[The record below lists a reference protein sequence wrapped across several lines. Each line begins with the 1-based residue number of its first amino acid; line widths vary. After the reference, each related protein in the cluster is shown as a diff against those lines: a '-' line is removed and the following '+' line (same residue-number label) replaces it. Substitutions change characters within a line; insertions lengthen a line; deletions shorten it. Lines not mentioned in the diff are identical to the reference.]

1 MTLSTTESG
10 AGGLD
15 LSTATPPASP
25 YEKAQVEYKAQLDA
39 LIKQQ
44 NNLVASLDSRQSA
57 GNPFFALA
65 QGFLA
70 PTKGGGFGESAG
82 NAMQLFGA
90 QQEQERKLN
99 QETAMMRMQLAQAS
113 LAPAKEIYVMGR
125 EKAMGE
131 ELIAQLGG
139 AAGGAGRSGATA
151 GGTDVGNAAGA
162 SGVTGGGGAGIFSG
176 MPDSVRQRIISRAKF
191 DQAGASELL
200 DKWLLEHEKVP
211 EKVKEAK
218 GFAALLN
225 DRNATLKDFAA
236 ATLANPTIAN
246 QSALAKIVFDKV
258 KTIGDLSN
266 TIKGLPPELA
276 DTVKQALNMVQELSV
291 QQGSTLKPNDAQGAP
306 IGNKFEGTREQAL
319 REVNDPTNAGMNPT
333 DRKNVI
339 DAINDYFNRRP
350 PVSTG
355 APTAVGAGPSPAVG
369 VGSNPALSM
378 QAQED
383 VEKKRRELEVQTEQ
397 KAIQDRQALM
407 EKPWEQHRSDIFGW
421 TPTVNKNGIRDLDEL
436 ANIASIS
443 PNVFNLLRGS
453 GWWTALQAAAQEG
466 AQAGKLG
473 SFSLPTE
480 KYIETKN
487 LNPQEKINLNR
498 AAKILANQF
507 FENAKQNKSVLG
519 PSISNSDTVLLRAPV
534 ATPSD
539 PAASVIYWAKEH
551 SLFYKQRQELY
562 NALHDWDEKVG
573 PKKPLGMFFNSPQYN
588 EISDKY
594 NYYLNELRQ
603 KYSPVR

>member
-1 MTLSTTESG
+1 MTSSTNIG
-10 AGGLD
+10 LVGLD
-15 LSTATPPASP
+15 TSAGTVPPSP
-25 YEKAQVEYKAQLDA
+25 WEKTQVEYKAQLDA

-99 QETAMMRMQLAQAS
+99 QETAMMRLQLAQAS
-113 LAPAKEIYVMGR
+113 LAPAKEMYGMER
-125 EKAMGE
+125 EKAMGQ

-139 AAGGAGRSGATA
+139 AAVGAGRSGATA
-151 GGTDVGNAAGA
+151 GVTGVGNAAGA
-162 SGVTGGGGAGIFSG
+162 GGVTGGAGSAGDFSD
-176 MPDSVRQRIISRAKF
+176 MPDSVRQTIISRAKF
-191 DQAGASELL
+191 DQAGARELL
-200 DKWLLEHEKVP
+200 EKWILEHEKVP
-211 EKVKEAK
+211 EKVKEAQRW
-218 GFAALLN
+218 AALQA
-225 DRNATLKDFAA
+225 DPNATLKDFAA

-246 QSALAKIVFDKV
+246 HSALAKIVFDKV
-258 KTIGDLSN
+258 KTIGDLAN
-266 TIKGLPPELA
+266 IIKGLPTELA
-276 DTVKQALNMVQELSV
+276 DTVKQALNIVQELNV
-291 QQGSTLKPNDAQGAP
+291 QQGGTLKPTYAQGAP

-319 REVNDPTNAGMNPT
+319 RDLNDPRNAGMNPN
-333 DRKNVI
+333 DRKNVT
-339 DAINDYFNRRP
+339 DAINDYFNRR

-355 APTAVGAGPSPAVG
+355 APTAVGAGPSPAVRT
-369 VGSNPALSM
+369 GSNPALSM

-383 VEKKRRELEVQTEQ
+383 VEKKRLEQLFLTEQ
-397 KAIQDRQALM
+397 KGIQDRQAIM
-407 EKPWEQHRSDIFGW
+407 EEPWKQLRSDIFGW

-487 LNPQEKINLNR
+487 LNRQEKINLNR

-519 PSISNSDTVLLRAPV
+519 PSISNSDTALLKAPV

-539 PAASVIYWAKEH
+539 PAASIIYWAKEH

-573 PKKPLGMFFNSPQYN
+573 SKKPLGMFFNSPQYN

-594 NYYLNELRQ
+594 NYYLNDLRQ

>member
-1 MTLSTTESG
+1 MALPTNESG

-15 LSTATPPASP
+15 LSAASLSP
-25 YEKAQVEYKAQLDA
+25 FEKTQAEYKAQLDA

-44 NNLVASLDSRQSA
+44 NNLVASLDSRQGA

-139 AAGGAGRSGATA
+139 AAVGAGSSGATA
-151 GGTDVGNAAGA
+151 GGVTAG
-162 SGVTGGGGAGIFSG
+162 GVTAGGGGAGGAGVFSG
-176 MPDSVRQRIISRAKF
+176 MPESVRQAIISRAKF
-191 DQAGASELL
+191 DQPGARELL
-200 DKWLLEHEKVP
+200 EKWVLDDVKKSEEERKVQFMARNQP
-211 EKVKEAK
+211 NPASAIA
-218 GFAALLN
+218 GYAAEFF
-225 DRNATLKDFAA
+225 RTP
-236 ATLANPTIAN
+236 TLANEKLIQDAVIAAAKGGADIAN
-246 QSALAKIVFDKV
+246 I
-258 KTIGDLSN
+258 
-266 TIKGLPPELA
+266 IKGLPPELA
-276 DTVKQALNMVQELSV
+276 AIVTQSLEKVQALRAP
-291 QQGSTLKPNDAQGAP
+291 QGSTFKPTYAQGAP

-319 REVNDPTNAGMNPT
+319 SDLNDPRNAGMNPN
-333 DRKNVI
+333 DRKNAT
-339 DAINDYFNRRP
+339 DAINDYFNRFP
-350 PVSTG
+350 
-355 APTAVGAGPSPAVG
+355 AGRTSPSPAVG
-369 VGSNPALSM
+369 VGPSSAVRTGSNPALSM

-383 VEKKRRELEVQTEQ
+383 VEKKQLELEAQTEQ
-397 KAIQDRQALM
+397 KRIQDRQAIID
-407 EKPWEQHRSDIFGW
+407 KPWEQHRSDIFGW
-421 TPTVNKNGIRDLDEL
+421 TPTVNKNGIRDLNEL

-466 AQAGKLG
+466 AQAGRLG

-539 PAASVIYWAKEH
+539 PAASIIYWAKEH

-562 NALHDWDEKVG
+562 TALHDWDEKVG
-573 PKKPLGMFFNSPQYN
+573 PKKPFGMFFNSPQYN
-588 EISDKY
+588 EISEKY
-594 NYYLNELRQ
+594 DYYLNELRQ
-603 KYSPVR
+603 KSSPVR

>member
-1 MTLSTTESG
+1 MALTDLVGQDTS
-10 AGGLD
+10 AG
-15 LSTATPPASP
+15 TPPATP
-25 YEKAQVEYKAQLDA
+25 FEKTQAELKARLDA
-39 LIKQQ
+39 IIKVQD
-44 NNLVASLDSRQSA
+44 NLVASLDSRQGA

-82 NAMQLFGA
+82 NAMQMFGA
-90 QQEQERKLN
+90 QQQQQQK
-99 QETAMMRMQLAQAS
+99 QDQDTAMMRMQLAQAS
-113 LAPAKEIYVMGR
+113 LAPAKEKYTMER
-125 EKAMGE
+125 ENAMGQN
-131 ELIAQLGG
+131 LRAQLGG
-139 AAGGAGRSGATA
+139 GANAVAGSSGATA
-151 GGTDVGNAAGA
+151 GGVTAGGGA
-162 SGVTGGGGAGIFSG
+162 TGGGGAGNAGAFSS
-176 MPDSVRQRIISRAKF
+176 MPESVRQAIFYKIGIGDS
-191 DQAGASELL
+191 AGADKLRDQWVL
-200 DKWLLEHEKVP
+200 DDVKKSDEQRRVEFLARTQPNPAVAIAGLATEFFRKPTLENEKLIQDAVI
-211 EKVKEAK
+211 
-218 GFAALLN
+218 
-225 DRNATLKDFAA
+225 ATAQGG
-236 ATLANPTIAN
+236 ANIAN
-246 QSALAKIVFDKV
+246 IV
-258 KTIGDLSN
+258 
-266 TIKGLPPELA
+266 KGLPPELA
-276 DTVKQALNMVQELSV
+276 AIVMKSLEKLQAL
-291 QQGSTLKPNDAQGAP
+291 GSPTGNAKKPNDAQGAP

-319 REVNDPTNAGMNPT
+319 SDLNHPRNAGMNT
-333 DRKNVI
+333 NDRVAVT
-339 DAINDYFNRRP
+339 DAINNYFNRL
-350 PVSTG
+350 
-355 APTAVGAGPSPAVG
+355 TAVKTGTPPAVRTG
-369 VGSNPALSM
+369 SSNPALSM

-383 VEKKRRELEVQTEQ
+383 VKKKQLELEAQTEQ
-397 KAIQDRQALM
+397 KAIQDRQALI

-539 PAASVIYWAKEH
+539 PAASIIYWAKEH

-562 NALHDWDEKVG
+562 TALHDWDEKVG

-588 EISDKY
+588 EIADKY
-594 NYYLNELRQ
+594 NYYLNDLRQ
-603 KYSPVR
+603 KSSPVR

>member
-1 MTLSTTESG
+1 MALPTDLVGQDTSAGTLP
-10 AGGLD
+10 
-15 LSTATPPASP
+15 ATPF
-25 YEKAQVEYKAQLDA
+25 EKTQAEYKAQLDA

-44 NNLVASLDSRQSA
+44 NNLVASLDSRQGA

-82 NAMQLFGA
+82 NAMQMFGA
-90 QQEQERKLN
+90 QQQQQQKLD
-99 QETAMMRMQLAQAS
+99 QDTAMMRMQLAQAS
-113 LAPAKEIYVMGR
+113 LAPAKEKYGMER
-125 EKAMGE
+125 EKAMGQS
-131 ELIAQLGG
+131 LIAQLGG
-139 AAGGAGRSGATA
+139 ATVGGGATA
-151 GGTDVGNAAGA
+151 GGGA
-162 SGVTGGGGAGIFSG
+162 TGSGGAGVFGG
-176 MPDSVRQRIISRAKF
+176 MPESVKQLILWHASHGDSATAAKVR
-191 DQAGASELL
+191 DQYEL
-200 DKWLLEHEKVP
+200 ENAKVP
-211 EKVKEAK
+211 EKVKEARI
-218 GFAALLN
+218 FAGTQPNPAVAIAGL
-225 DRNATLKDFAA
+225 ATEFFRKPTLENEKLIQDAVIAA
-236 ATLANPTIAN
+236 AQGGTNIAN
-246 QSALAKIVFDKV
+246 VV
-258 KTIGDLSN
+258 
-266 TIKGLPPELA
+266 KGLPPELRA
-276 DTVKQALNMVQELSV
+276 VVIKSLEKVLALGN
-291 QQGSTLKPNDAQGAP
+291 
-306 IGNKFEGTREQAL
+306 IGNTPKPIEPQGTPSRVRGNFPGMTREQAL
-319 REVNDPTNAGMNPT
+319 REAETNQTASKPEL
-333 DRKNVI
+333 I
-339 DAINDYFNRRP
+339 AAINDYF
-350 PVSTG
+350 
-355 APTAVGAGPSPAVG
+355 GPSPAVSTG
-369 VGSNPALSM
+369 SNLPPAVRTGSSNPALSM

-383 VEKKRRELEVQTEQ
+383 VLKKQIELEALTEQ
-397 KAIQDRQALM
+397 KVIQERQALM
-407 EKPWEQHRSDIFGW
+407 EKPWEQHRLDIFGW

-466 AQAGKLG
+466 AQAGRLG

-507 FENAKQNKSVLG
+507 FENAKQNKSLLG

-539 PAASVIYWAKEH
+539 PAASIIYWAKEH

-562 NALHDWDEKVG
+562 TALHDWDEKVG

-603 KYSPVR
+603 KSSPVR